1 MTGRLVKRKLLLL
14 GEIGVGKTSIV
25 RRLVFDRHDADYKA
39 TVGTDV
45 YRYEVAPSPATVPFH
60 FIVWDT
66 DGNFGESIFRTVHMK
81 EAGPK
86 KVSWSFIDGE
96 FMKDNKGGWV
106 LEDAGE
112 GKTKATYSIAVEV
125 GMLVPKTIVNALVD
139 TQLPK
144 LLENF
149 KKRIEAQK

>member
-1 MTGRLVKRKLLLL
+1 MAGAQRT
-14 GEIGVGKTSIV
+14 ITIN
-25 RRLVFDRHDADYKA
+25 A
-39 TVGTDV
+39 TVEKCWAVISDYERYPEFLPEVKKIRTLNRRGTEVDV
-45 YRYEVAPSPATVPFH
+45 QYEAEVVKV
-60 FIVWDT
+60 IKY
-66 DGNFGESIFRTVHMK
+66 TVHMK
-81 EAGPK
+81 EEAPK